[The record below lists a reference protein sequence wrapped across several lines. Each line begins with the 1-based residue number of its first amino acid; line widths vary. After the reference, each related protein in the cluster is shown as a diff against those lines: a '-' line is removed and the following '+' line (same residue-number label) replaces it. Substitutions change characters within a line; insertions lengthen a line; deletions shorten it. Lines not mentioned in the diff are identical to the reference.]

1 MPRPKTRQLPV
12 QSPDPV
18 PMIRRITPFDDPVA
32 RTEAGVMGMLVF
44 IVSLAMIFAATILG
58 LVVVRIED
66 EGPWPPAG
74 MPALPSL
81 LGLSTAV
88 ILLSSLTMWFTTR
101 AIARDRLIAFRRWL
115 WATFLL
121 GLAFLILQI
130 VSWSQVIADDLD
142 FESHLYA
149 WTFYVLTALHA
160 LHVLGG
166 IGPMGLV
173 VANAGRGRYRADRHR
188 GVTYVA
194 MYWHFLDLAWVS
206 LYATLAWGTWFRS

>member
-1 MPRPKTRQLPV
+1 MKQ
-12 QSPDPV
+12 
-18 PMIRRITPFDDPVA
+18 RITPFEDPRA

-66 EGPWPPAG
+66 DGPWPPAG

-81 LGLSTAV
+81 LALSTVV
-88 ILLSSLTMWFTTR
+88 ILVSSLTMWLTTR
-101 AIARDRLIAFRRWL
+101 AIAGDRQVEFRRWL
-115 WATFLL
+115 WTTFAL
-121 GLAFLILQI
+121 GIAFLVLQ
-130 VSWSQVIADDLD
+130 VAAWSQVIADELD
-142 FESHLYA
+142 FDRHLYA

-166 IGPMGLV
+166 IGPMAV
-173 VANAGRGRYRADRHR
+173 VVRHAGRGRYRADQHR
-188 GVTYVA
+188 GVTYLA

-206 LYATLAWGTWFRS
+206 LYATLVWGTWFRS

>member
-1 MPRPKTRQLPV
+1 MKQ
-12 QSPDPV
+12 
-18 PMIRRITPFDDPVA
+18 RITPFEDPRA

-66 EGPWPPAG
+66 DGPWPPAG

-81 LGLSTAV
+81 LALSTIV
-88 ILLSSLTMWFTTR
+88 ILVSSLTMWLTTR
-101 AIARDRLIAFRRWL
+101 AIARDRQVEFRRWL
-115 WATFLL
+115 WTTFAL
-121 GLAFLILQI
+121 GIAFLVMQ
-130 VSWSQVIADDLD
+130 VAAWSQVIADELD
-142 FESHLYA
+142 FDRHLYA

-166 IGPMGLV
+166 IGPMAV
-173 VANAGRGRYRADRHR
+173 VVRHAGRGRYRADQHR
-188 GVTYVA
+188 GVTYLA

-206 LYATLAWGTWFRS
+206 LYATLVWGTWFRS